1 MRAQLRSI
9 SFLTGSSSSTSV
21 ARSTATTKHREYASQ
36 SPPTP
41 QPHSPYPLISAKGKA
56 RSFTP
61 LSANPR
67 ILHADPCATHSV
79 PGLRLLSNSASPSPT
94 RLGMDSEADLG
105 RHFYLNKVLEQWAAK
120 PATRMT
126 LRQLIFFGRTIG
138 RDREKILKSANY
150 VRTELPVRIAHRIR
164 DLQALPFVVMTN
176 QHLEDVYQK
185 YWSAFETFRRFP
197 HIKTMDDNERFCNLL
212 RGLLDDHLT
221 IIPSLTIGIVE
232 SSHHLGAKQ
241 LDKFME
247 RMLRSRISRRVLAE
261 QHIALSEA
269 LDDPFHFFNEPER
282 RSEGEEDEHADDI
295 GDHVGII
302 YTRLSV
308 ASVVNKGIKLLTQMF
323 ENVQGVGRERIPEV
337 KVDGDLKARFA
348 YIPEHLEYI
357 VFELLKNAIRATIRK
372 HAGEEERGLVRV
384 TIVEGPPEEDLIIRI
399 SDSGGG
405 LPDLINQLSLPSPA
419 AVAAKSVVTPTFAS
433 SPAGG
438 TAAASGMASG
448 TAAEPSLQVDQSYPI
463 PFPDTGHIGGYPPR
477 GSRARLLHPDDDTIP
492 VTLTDDTMPGSMQMH
507 ATPFYSEPSAESSSP
522 HSSSSRMW
530 SARGGVGSA
539 GGTGGT
545 TPPNEFGT
553 VGTSTTTTEGYSDP
567 LIDALCSFSNV
578 RKRLEI
584 EAHSDSSSSSTF
596 YGLNSSTPAPPPSTA
611 TDLSSAGLGTR
622 DRYDAL
628 KTIRKFKGT
637 VTEQVPKPKP
647 QAVEGTGPAAL
658 HTVQVET
665 GLGLPMAKV
674 YCDFFG
680 GSLSFRSLDGH
691 STDIYV
697 RLPKLGTNKETIEEI
712 VL

>member
-1 MRAQLRSI
+1 MLDSNQRSHAKQMQ
-9 SFLTGSSSSTSV
+9 SKL
-21 ARSTATTKHREYASQ
+21 ATF
-36 SPPTP
+36 PP
-41 QPHSPYPLISAKGKA
+41 
-56 RSFTP
+56 
-61 LSANPR
+61 
-67 ILHADPCATHSV
+67 
-79 PGLRLLSNSASPSPT
+79 PGLRLLSSSHGSSSGSGAGSV

-126 LRQLIFFGRTIG
+126 LRQLIFFGRTLG
-138 RDREKILKSANY
+138 RDRDKILKSANY
-150 VRTELPVRIAHRIR
+150 VRQELPVRIAHRIR

-197 HIKTMDDNERFCNLL
+197 HIKSMDDNEKFCNLL
-212 RGLLDDHLT
+212 RTLLDDHLT

-232 SSHHLGAKQ
+232 SSHYLQPQQ

-269 LDDPFHFFNEPER
+269 LDDPFHFFNEPVLR
-282 RSEGEEDEHADDI
+282 RDDSDDSADTELNGDDAV

-308 ASVVNKGIKLLTQMF
+308 ASVVNKGIKLLTEMF
-323 ENVQGVGRERIPEV
+323 ANVQAVTPDRIPKVE
-337 KVDGDLKARFA
+337 VDGDLKARFA

-372 HAGEEERGLVRV
+372 NAGEEKPGVVRV

-399 SDSGGG
+399 SDCGGG
-405 LPDLINQLSLPSPA
+405 LPDLITQLSAPSRSA
-419 AVAAKSVVTPTFAS
+419 AAFVRPTSAPVTSA
-433 SPAGG
+433 AGG
-438 TAAASGMASG
+438 GG
-448 TAAEPSLQVDQSYPI
+448 EPSLTQTEQQYPI
-463 PFPDTGHIGGYPPR
+463 PFPDMGHIGGYPPR
-477 GSRARLLHPDDDTIP
+477 GSRARLMHPDDETIP
-492 VTLTDDTMPGSMQMH
+492 VTLSDETSTSSMRKD
-507 ATPFYSEPSAESSSP
+507 AAAAFYAEPWAEASLP
-522 HSSSSRMW
+522 SSRMW

-539 GGTGGT
+539 GGVGGS

-553 VGTSTTTTEGYSDP
+553 VGTSTSSSTTEAYSDP

-584 EAHSDSSSSSTF
+584 EEQAARNAADNPNSSASAF
-596 YGLNSSTPAPPPSTA
+596 YGLPSTNPSTTTSTPTA
-611 TDLSSAGLGTR
+611 AAADLNSAGLGTR
-622 DRYDAL
+622 DRFAAL
-628 KTIRKFKGT
+628 KSIGKFKGT
-637 VTEQVPKPKP
+637 VTEQVPPSSTSSSSP
-647 QAVEGTGPAAL
+647 TPTRIQPMEGTGPAAL